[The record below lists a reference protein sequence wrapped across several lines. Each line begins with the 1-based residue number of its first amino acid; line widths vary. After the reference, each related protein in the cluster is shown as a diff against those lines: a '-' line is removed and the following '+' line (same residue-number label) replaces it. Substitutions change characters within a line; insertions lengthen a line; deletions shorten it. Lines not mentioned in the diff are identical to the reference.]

1 MIGPVSDRLMQL
13 LVVALDRELS
23 GGMPAAASQLPEIT
37 DESGVGMELQA
48 DAVALTVAYLKVKAA

>member
-1 MIGPVSDRLMQL
+1 MQL